1 MSYLNVTFN
10 FTPLSSNCSIYHC
23 PKTIELRLRP
33 AKNDVSPLID
43 ADRVQVGH
51 QITNYRAYPRFE
63 IKFERGPGISE
74 YTVTMFQ
81 TVLGNLQPY
90 MEIFRPFIQKKNQF
104 FSHFFKNSLTI

>member
-1 MSYLNVTFN
+1 MLSY
-10 FTPLSSNCSIYHC
+10 SNISEHGA
-23 PKTIELRLRP
+23 PRDVR
-33 AKNDVSPLID
+33 KNDVSPLID

-90 MEIFRPFIQKKNQF
+90 MKIIRPFIWIF
-104 FSHFFKNSLTI
+104 F

>member
-1 MSYLNVTFN
+1 MLNLSLSENFNHEQEPVTKS
-10 FTPLSSNCSIYHC
+10 T
-23 PKTIELRLRP
+23 
-33 AKNDVSPLID
+33 ID

-104 FSHFFKNSLTI
+104 FSHFSKNNLTI